1 MKRQFFALFLTC
13 TFSIQST
20 YSAKNETPLMQ
31 AIASGNTRLAKELID
46 NGANVK
52 ATDENGDTA
61 LTRAIENTNEEC
73 TKLLLDHGADLFAPN
88 NKGKSPWIL
97 ALEENKDE
105 EFIKFLRMYKPQVR
119 NAILQR
125 AATYNYPEK
134 SDNK

>member
-1 MKRQFFALFLTC
+1 MKKQFFILFLIC
-13 TFSIQST
+13 IVSIQSI
-20 YSAKNETPLMQ
+20 YSTKNETPLMQ

-46 NGANVK
+46 DGANVK

-88 NKGKSPWIL
+88 NKGKIPWIL

-105 EFIKFLRMYKPQVR
+105 KFINFLRTYKPQGR
-119 NAILQR
+119 NAI
-125 AATYNYPEK
+125 
-134 SDNK
+134 